1 MGESFEWH
9 ELYIKRYLQFSH
21 GLFIYLFFGAGQEE
35 LRLKYVTFPSI
46 PVPKLLIC
54 HLFEAVL

>member
-1 MGESFEWH
+1 MIH
-9 ELYIKRYLQFSH
+9 LQIFT
-21 GLFIYLFFGAGQEE
+21 FGAGQEE
-35 LRLKYVTFPSI
+35 LRLKDALFPSI